1 MPEGAVSVDFM
12 PLTEPADARLAPDP
26 FDNLIDNPVLHSPAW
41 GNGAQ
46 HTQSYSDI
54 FLHLGKED
62 SSGHSEFILAEKK
75 YLYQENNAET
85 RG

>member
-1 MPEGAVSVDFM
+1 MPEGAVSVDFI

-26 FDNLIDNPVLHSPAW
+26 FDNHVDNPVLDSPAW

-46 HTQSYSDI
+46 HTQ
-54 FLHLGKED
+54 LLQHLFTFGED

-75 YLYQENNAET
+75 Y
-85 RG
+85 